1 MRDLPSDRRWGHLY
15 TGIPGANTRAKPS
28 TRKSLAEQQLEMM
41 SGATSGSRIGT
52 DISEKFCHTLGLNR
66 EAGGGL
72 DEWFD
77 GMMDSEPGHR
87 KIDGHLA
94 DEALEPEFVIQSLE
108 TVEIPG
114 RLT

>member
-1 MRDLPSDRRWGHLY
+1 M
-15 TGIPGANTRAKPS
+15 AKPS
-28 TRKSLAEQQLEMM
+28 TRKSLAEQQLEIM
-41 SGATSGSRIGT
+41 SGAATGNRIRTGN
-52 DISEKFCHTLGLNR
+52 SEKVCHTMGLDW

-77 GMMDSEPGHR
+77 RMMDSELSDR

-94 DEALEPEFVIQSLE
+94 DEALEPEFVIQTLE
-108 TVEIPG
+108 TVEILG